1 MSNFVYT
8 KAKEAILN
16 GQINFG
22 ENNFKILFTNSN
34 YTADQSLNEFVSDIE
49 SSSIVYRS
57 DNLTNVSNINGII
70 DADDLSFTLSSNID
84 FNSIILFQSKNSDQ
98 ESRLIAHIDEV
109 VGLPYIGSSEPLS
122 AVIVWSNLSGK
133 ILSI

>member
-109 VGLPYIGSSEPLS
+109 AGLPYIGSSEPLS